1 MVIKQFRLPGKCQL
15 PPYLSGISYCYCD
28 EFRGWEAG
36 GQGDPGSNPLLLP
49 HSGQFRIGPSPLS
62 AIRQGAVQTMYDT
75 TFVFTEVNGDKYIW
89 LVKQNQEREKN
100 VLIAVETASIG
111 KNISTKM
118 VGENRRQDITLHYKF
133 PEGSCVITGQFQD
146 QDSPWWMAD
155 LRPKRS

>member
-1 MVIKQFRLPGKCQL
+1 
-15 PPYLSGISYCYCD
+15 
-28 EFRGWEAG
+28 
-36 GQGDPGSNPLLLP
+36 
-49 HSGQFRIGPSPLS
+49 
-62 AIRQGAVQTMYDT
+62 MYDT

>member
-1 MVIKQFRLPGKCQL
+1 M
-15 PPYLSGISYCYCD
+15 
-28 EFRGWEAG
+28 
-36 GQGDPGSNPLLLP
+36 
-49 HSGQFRIGPSPLS
+49 
-62 AIRQGAVQTMYDT
+62 M
-75 TFVFTEVNGDKYIW
+75 
-89 LVKQNQEREKN
+89 VKQNQEREKN